1 MTVWRWTILEI
12 EQYSLSHIDCVGVGL
27 SYQWTTVHFLTVTV
41 ERWTL
46 FQMDSYL
53 LPLSHSGEM
62 DALANGQLFTASQ
75 WHCEDG
81 RSNKWTTIHCLAV
94 TMWEMD
100 TLTNGQLFTSSHWQC
115 GDGGFYKWNTIHCF
129 CSNSTN
135 MAALTSGPLL
145 TASRW
150 HWIWT
155 LLGMYHYSLPH
166 SDSVGDGHSYAWT
179 TIHFLAV
186 TVRRWTL

>member
-115 GDGGFYKWNTIHCF
+115 GDGGFYKWTTIYCF
-129 CSNSTN
+129 TV
-135 MAALTSGPLL
+135 TVRIWPLL
-145 TASRW
+145 QMDHFW
-150 HWIWT
+150 
-155 LLGMYHYSLPH
+155 LPH
-166 SDSVGDGHSYAWT
+166 SDSDKMDDLTNGTLFTASA
-179 TIHFLAV
+179 A
-186 TVRRWTL
+186 TVRIWPLLQVDHY